1 MAKAL
6 WIKYAGKSPSMET
19 IYRDD
24 YVPVVKE
31 FMEKGKPITESL
43 IEAIPF
49 IGCQLPFGVTVP
61 LGWAS
66 EARDEI
72 SRDDREINYD
82 VT

>member
-24 YVPVVKE
+24 YIPVVKE
-31 FMEKGKPITESL
+31 FMEKGKPFKKSI

-49 IGCQLPFGVTVP
+49 IVCQLPFVVTVP

-66 EARDEI
+66 EAREEI
-72 SRDDREINYD
+72 SRSDRENKL
-82 VT
+82 